1 MRMNVCVMCV
11 WIWVCV
17 CAHVLCVCTM
27 VCVCVCVCVY
37 CVCVLQEV
45 CYQYWPS
52 GGSQRFGEF
61 TVQLLGQEDQ
71 TGFVLRNFTITN
83 SKVWLH
89 TSCIAYDTVF
99 SQHHCCT
106 HIHTL
111 CVQSRET
118 LNVSQFHITNWAPD
132 GSCSNIKTVTDVID
146 EIIKVQIRTGNK
158 PITTNTVSRSGMF
171 CAIATTIERCK
182 TEGVVDVFQVVKAL
196 RVHKPGAVCTLVS
209 IITTHLFHFVLTFYS
224 AVAVRSCFRCSSGV
238 YRLV

>member
-1 MRMNVCVMCV
+1 MFGCAMPMRMNVCVMCV

-27 VCVCVCVCVY
+27 GSMGTMGVCVCVY

-89 TSCIAYDTVF
+89 TSCIAVF

-146 EIIKVQIRTGNK
+146 EIIKVQIRTGNR
-158 PITTNTVSRSGMF
+158 PITIHCRFIGIANCGFDWPCVYV
-171 CAIATTIERCK
+171 CAVI
-182 TEGVVDVFQVVKAL
+182 Q
-196 RVHKPGAVCTLVS
+196 
-209 IITTHLFHFVLTFYS
+209 
-224 AVAVRSCFRCSSGV
+224 
-238 YRLV
+238 